1 MTILTVLRDKVNHW
15 WLLLVAG
22 FMLIGLGIWVLI
34 SPFISYVYI
43 ALIFVALA
51 FATGIF
57 EIFFSIINRK
67 NLSDWATFLVG
78 GILDMLIAAYVF
90 SDPTILMF
98 FLPPV
103 MGVWLLMKC
112 VIFIRSMAVFQKY
125 KTLNWWIL
133 LALVIVVLFFLQ
145 KVFAK
150 YSVGMIDLMAFTG
163 VGFIL
168 AGVFRVYLSL
178 KIRKLY

>member
-1 MTILTVLRDKVNHW
+1 MLILTILRDKVNHW

-34 SPFISYVYI
+34 SPFISYLYI
-43 ALIFVALA
+43 AFIFIALA

-57 EIFFSIINRK
+57 EIIFSIVNRR
-67 NLSDWATFLVG
+67 NLSDWSTFLVG
-78 GILDMLIAAYVF
+78 GVLDILIAGYVF

-98 FLPPV
+98 FLPPI

-112 VIFIRSMAVFQKY
+112 IIFIRNMTIFQKY
-125 KTLNWWIL
+125 KTVNWWL
-133 LALVIVVLFFLQ
+133 LLMLVIVVLFFSQ
-145 KVFAK
+145 KVVVK
-150 YSVGMIDLMAFTG
+150 YSVEMIDVMAFTG

-168 AGVFRVYLSL
+168 AGAFRIYLSL